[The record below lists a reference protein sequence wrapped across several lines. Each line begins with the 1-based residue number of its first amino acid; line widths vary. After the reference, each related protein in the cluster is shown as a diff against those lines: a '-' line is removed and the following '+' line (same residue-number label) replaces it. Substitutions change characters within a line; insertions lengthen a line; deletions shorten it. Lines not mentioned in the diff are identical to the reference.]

1 MTFSLLGLS
10 ARFKEKCKTSKE
22 IALPAAAA
30 AAAAAAGNNASP
42 GSRPLSNHVPRS
54 CTKLFPNPHSDVS
67 SCIRVYLTNI
77 HIFND
82 IWMFNKTNM
91 AVPQKQTLNHISNTV
106 KLVF

>member
-30 AAAAAAGNNASP
+30 AAAAGNNASP

-54 CTKLFPNPHSDVS
+54 CTKPFPNNPHSDQG
-67 SCIRVYLTNI
+67 
-77 HIFND
+77 
-82 IWMFNKTNM
+82 K
-91 AVPQKQTLNHISNTV
+91 
-106 KLVF
+106 